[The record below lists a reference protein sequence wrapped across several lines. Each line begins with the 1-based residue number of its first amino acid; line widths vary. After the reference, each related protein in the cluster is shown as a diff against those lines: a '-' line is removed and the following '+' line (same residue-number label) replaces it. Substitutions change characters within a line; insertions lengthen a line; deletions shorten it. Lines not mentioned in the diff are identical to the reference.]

1 MDVPHLTGSPLFD
14 GCRWL
19 SQQPR
24 PRHVAVRDDAAS
36 LASRRKSA
44 AQVSPLPLRVPR
56 MDYFFSARSCI
67 LFLPWR
73 AQELSLHAIAD
84 RVSAARPEPL
94 LPAPPGRDTHHSA
107 RIRRHHRRA
116 RLAHALS
123 RPGCR
128 VLAANAFKTGCGAN
142 ERTEPWV
149 ARGRGMDSM
158 FGAFARM
165 HVYTC
170 A

>member
-1 MDVPHLTGSPLFD
+1 M
-14 GCRWL
+14 
-19 SQQPR
+19 
-24 PRHVAVRDDAAS
+24 
-36 LASRRKSA
+36 
-44 AQVSPLPLRVPR
+44 
-56 MDYFFSARSCI
+56 
-67 LFLPWR
+67 
-73 AQELSLHAIAD
+73 HAIAD

-94 LPAPPGRDTHHSA
+94 LPAPPGHDTHHRA

-128 VLAANAFKTGCGAN
+128 ILAANAFKTGCGAN

-165 HVYTC
+165 HVHTC